1 MPARLRASGPYCG
14 DGMVNGPEA
23 CDDGKNVSAYGTST
37 SGCAPG
43 CVTPPRCGDGKVQSV
58 FGETCDDGVE

>member
-1 MPARLRASGPYCG
+1 MQPGCVRGPYCG
-14 DGMVNGPEA
+14 DGVVNGPEA

-43 CVTPPRCGDGKVQSV
+43 CVTPPRCGDGEVQPV
-58 FGETCDDGVE
+58 LLRFRKKRAA